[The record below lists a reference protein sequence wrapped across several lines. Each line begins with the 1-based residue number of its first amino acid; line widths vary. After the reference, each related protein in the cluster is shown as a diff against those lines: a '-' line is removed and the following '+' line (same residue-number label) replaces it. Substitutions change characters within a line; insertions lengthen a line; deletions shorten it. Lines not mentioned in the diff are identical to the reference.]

1 MHALVCTTSPV
12 TSRVT
17 KTLKEAE
24 ARRLARMKTLGRRVM
39 TSLKQ
44 LDREA
49 REAFVQ
55 DVRDLAATVS
65 DVASQA
71 LEQQH
76 RADQPPPAADS

>member
-1 MHALVCTTSPV
+1 MHAVVVCSSSA

-24 ARRLARMKTLGRRVM
+24 ARRLARMKTLGRRVV

-49 REAFVQ
+49 REVFVH

-65 DVASQA
+65 EVASQA
-71 LEQQH
+71 LDQ
-76 RADQPPPAADS
+76 ADQTPPAADS